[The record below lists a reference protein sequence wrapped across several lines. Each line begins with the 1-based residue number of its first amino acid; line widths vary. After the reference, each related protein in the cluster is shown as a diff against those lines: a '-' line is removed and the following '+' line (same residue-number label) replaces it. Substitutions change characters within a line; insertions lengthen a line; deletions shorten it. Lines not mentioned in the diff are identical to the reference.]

1 VNRGL
6 VLLALV
12 LWPAVAG
19 GATFTLSERQKQEA
33 LRTGERSV
41 TGDMLDAEWRV
52 KNTTGETALVMTP
65 FHRLAIAARHATF
78 SGKPMKPGEPDRILK
93 ENRDRLILWVNL
105 HGKSEDFARYY
116 VPRLL
121 VGDREVK
128 ASFVQNERTA
138 IRQEDGR
145 YVARCIYGFPTR
157 DVNGRESVALVVAD
171 SDARDISRFV
181 IDLAGMR

>member
-1 VNRGL
+1 MTRAL
-6 VLLALV
+6 FLLALV
-12 LWPAVAG
+12 SWPATVG
-19 GATFTLSERQKQEA
+19 GATFALSDGQKQEA
-33 LRTGERSV
+33 VRTGERSV
-41 TGDMLDAEWRV
+41 TADTLDAEWRV
-52 KNTTGETALVMTP
+52 KNGSGETALVMTP
-65 FHRLAIAARHATF
+65 FHRLAVAARHAAF
-78 SGKPMKPGEPDRILK
+78 SGKPMKPGEPERILR

-105 HGKSEDFARYY
+105 RGTSADFARYY

-138 IRQEDGR
+138 IRQEDGA

-157 DVNGRESVALVVAD
+157 DVHGRESVALVVAD
-171 SDARDISRFV
+171 ADERDVSRFV

>member
-1 VNRGL
+1 MRRPL
-6 VLLALV
+6 FLLALL

-19 GATFTLSERQKQEA
+19 GATFVLSEGQKQDA
-33 LRTGERSV
+33 MRTGERSV
-41 TGDMLDAEWRV
+41 TGDTLDAEWRV
-52 KNTTGETALVMTP
+52 KNAAGETALVMTP

-78 SGKPMKPGEPDRILK
+78 SGKPLKPGEPDRILK

-121 VGDREVK
+121 VADREIK

-145 YVARCIYGFPTR
+145 YLARCIYGFPTR
-157 DVNGRESVALVVAD
+157 DVPGRESVALVVAD
-171 SDARDISRFV
+171 ADARDVSRFV